1 MPDEQGN
8 MTEAEAESMLRSFS
22 EQKDTSVSFF
32 RDVIKNKDSSKIG
45 NLSEEELGTPQ
56 LPVRTLQELGMLS
69 KDVFNRPTFG
79 DYFDKQAEM
88 LLATSLSKY
97 GFLIKQVGTSKKEIA
112 DVTPKER
119 KPNGGWFKRKNQQ
132 QPVSGY

>member
-8 MTEAEAESMLRSFS
+8 MTESEAEAMLRSFS
-22 EQKDTSVSFF
+22 EKNDTSVSFF
-32 RDVIKNKDSSKIG
+32 RDVIRNKDSSKIG
-45 NLSEEELGTPQ
+45 NLNDEELGMPQ

-69 KDVFNRPTFG
+69 KEVFNRDTFA
-79 DYFDKQAEM
+79 DYFNEQAEIV
-88 LLATSLSKY
+88 LATSLSKS

-112 DVTPKER
+112 DVTPKE
-119 KPNGGWFKRKNQQ
+119 KKANSGWFRKKNSA